1 MLKNVFFV
9 LLITIAGVSCLKSG
23 ENSRTCAYPVQNITA
38 PQSEQDSIKAYLDT
52 LHIEA
57 QHHPSGFYYNIVNSG
72 SGSDS
77 MKLCSEI
84 LIDYR
89 GQFKS
94 GQVFDQAT
102 DAYLVLG
109 ALIEGWKKGIPL
121 IKKGG
126 EINLYIPPSLAY
138 GSADLTDKN
147 TGAVIIPGNS
157 MLIFNVKLKDY
168 TPGY

>member
-1 MLKNVFFV
+1 MLKNLFFIFG
-9 LLITIAGVSCLKSG
+9 ITIAGVSCLKSS
-23 ENSRTCAYPVQNITA
+23 ERTCAYPVMNITA
-38 PQSEQDSIKAYLDT
+38 PEAEQDSIQNYLDSNN
-52 LHIEA
+52 IEA
-57 QHHPSGFYYNIVNSG
+57 VHDPSGFYYKILNPG
-72 SGSDS
+72 SGTEG

-84 LIDYR
+84 LIDYK
-89 GQFKS
+89 GQFKN
-94 GQVFDQAT
+94 GQIFDQAN

-126 EINLYIPPSLAY
+126 EINLYIPPTLGY
-138 GSADLTDKN
+138 GNKDLVDKN
-147 TGAVIIPGNS
+147 TGAVLIPANS